1 MSLQNISTFTNDSAE
16 KQALD
21 RQRQL
26 ALLLQNQSMQPIEGA
41 SSNGIQAPISPLQ
54 GLAKMLQA
62 YVGTRMNDSLDQKHK
77 ELSDKNNQA
86 LIQGLSQYQ
95 NTLNGTPAVEGKPEV
110 PAMPERPYSP
120 QIGTTMPLAPTPSN
134 IQPEQPIM
142 QPAQQGQPA
151 IPSQPAVPGD
161 RQAAMAQLLASSH
174 PLLQQLGA
182 QQIAAEPERQQR
194 MDEFALKRQDTQEQ
208 RDQQAKQFQMQ
219 LAAQEQARRE
229 QLESRKELA
238 MQADQTRRD
247 LAAQSD
253 ATRRDMMTMA
263 NAQKQQQNVPKL
275 PTPAL
280 KLQQEELDAI
290 GTADAI
296 KSDLG
301 AIRNQI
307 DTGKL
312 KLGVA
317 SNLGAKARNFA
328 GMSDENSRNF
338 QSFQSTLEKLRNDS
352 LRLNKGVQTEGDAQ
366 RAWNE
371 LIANINDPN
380 VVRQRL
386 TEIQKINDRA
396 ANLRKNNVDV
406 IRSNFGLDPLDVSA
420 YQNQPPA
427 VGSQGSPN
435 IEAIL
440 NKYK

>member
-1 MSLQNISTFTNDSAE
+1 MSIQNVSTFTDNSAE

-26 ALLLQNQSMQPIEGA
+26 ALLLQNQSMQPIEPVA
-41 SSNGIQAPISPLQ
+41 SNGYIAPISPLQ
-54 GLAKMLQA
+54 GIAKMLQA
-62 YVGTRMNDSLDQKHK
+62 YTGAKMGKDADSKLED
-77 ELSDKNNQA
+77 LSNKNNQS
-86 LIQGLSQYQ
+86 LVEGLQNYQ
-95 NTLNGTPAVEGKPEV
+95 KTLQGTPAVEGKPEV
-110 PAMPERPYSP
+110 PAIPERPYSP

-151 IPSQPAVPGD
+151 IPAQPAVPGD

-194 MDEFALKRQDTQEQ
+194 MDELAIKRQDTQEQ

-238 MQADQTRRD
+238 LQADQTRRD

-263 NAQKQQQNVPKL
+263 DAQRQQKNTPKL

-296 KSDLG
+296 KADLG

-307 DTGKL
+307 DTGRL